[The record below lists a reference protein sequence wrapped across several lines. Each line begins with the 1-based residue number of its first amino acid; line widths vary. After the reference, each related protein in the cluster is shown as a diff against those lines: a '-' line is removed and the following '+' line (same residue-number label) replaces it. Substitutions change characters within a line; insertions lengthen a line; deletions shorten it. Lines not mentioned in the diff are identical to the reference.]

1 MVPNKENNILQLYC
15 LNGNIPSDIDNNNL
29 NYYECYN
36 CEYKC
41 NNKTMMS
48 RHLSKKYKCK
58 YIRDIEIDL
67 NECKEYILNKVSYE
81 DYLKIVE
88 ENNNTDNIILELKDE
103 INKLNII
110 NSELKEK
117 NQELNNKYINEILEL
132 KIEFNTNISKLLT
145 EKEKLLSKI
154 YNKK

>member
-1 MVPNKENNILQLYC
+1 M
-15 LNGNIPSDIDNNNL
+15 
-29 NYYECYN
+29 YECYN
-36 CEYKC
+36 CGYKSE
-41 NNKTMMS
+41 KS
-48 RHLSKKYKCK
+48 KLIRHLSNKYKCK
-58 YIRDIEIDL
+58 SIRDIEIDL